1 MEKNKVSTKSLVFWI
16 AVLVVLFVDIFLLP
30 KSGNLVLLDETFD
43 NLIIIIFLGYII
55 YKVAKVIKKNNGIKR
70 VILILIIVICS
81 GIIIYLPKNIILDV
95 IKGPVK
101 LQLYNATIYKR
112 MSTRVVGLKYYVN
125 GEDINGKRY
134 SLEIS
139 GDDADRLSSKYFYQ
153 VSTIEY
159 YKNTKRVVSIS

>member
-1 MEKNKVSTKSLVFWI
+1 M
-16 AVLVVLFVDIFLLP
+16 
-30 KSGNLVLLDETFD
+30 
-43 NLIIIIFLGYII
+43 
-55 YKVAKVIKKNNGIKR
+55 
-70 VILILIIVICS
+70 
-81 GIIIYLPKNIILDV
+81 PKNIILDV
-95 IKGPVK
+95 IQGPVK